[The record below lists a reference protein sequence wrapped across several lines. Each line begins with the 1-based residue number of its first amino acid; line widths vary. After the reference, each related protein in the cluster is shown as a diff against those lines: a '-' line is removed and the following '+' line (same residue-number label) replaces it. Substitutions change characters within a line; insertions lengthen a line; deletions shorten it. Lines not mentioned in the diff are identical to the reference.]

1 MNINV
6 MTRDPLEHIKAEH
19 QVAPTDQMLTSSV
32 EIDDEETEDEE
43 REYRVRVTRRVEI
56 LEECYVY
63 IEARSADEAV
73 ERVNDDI
80 YAFCDQWDFCD
91 TLHSYHEEVD
101 EIEEV

>member
-19 QVAPTDQMLTSSV
+19 QVAPTDRMLTGSV
-32 EIDDEETEDEE
+32 EIDEEDEDEE

-56 LEECYVY
+56 LEEGYVY
-63 IEARSADEAV
+63 IHARSEDEAE

-80 YAFCDQWDFCD
+80 YGHCDDWDYYD
-91 TLHSYHEEVD
+91 TVTSYDEEVD
-101 EIEEV
+101 TVEEV